1 MYGNREDRERL
12 NREVEIERRR
22 RGAQHEVDEMIRQRG
37 LQRGSEDV
45 DMENQELLEASTTPT
60 SLEEHVG

>member
-12 NREVEIERRR
+12 NREVEIERRG
-22 RGAQHEVDEMIRQRG
+22 RGAQQRR

-45 DMENQELLEASTTPT
+45 DMEN
-60 SLEEHVG
+60 

>member
-12 NREVEIERRR
+12 NREVEIERRG
-22 RGAQHEVDEMIRQRG
+22 RGAQHEVDEMIRQRR

-60 SLEEHVG
+60 SLKEHVG